1 MRKTLLATAAM
12 ATISLAISFGGI
24 AAAQNESGRGASGAA
39 SGAMQKGT
47 GPSGASQGGKT
58 MSPSGGQPSQNMGKE
73 NERLGQSPSDQSKGM
88 SRGAQEEKSG
98 AGPKGAQEK
107 GAQEE
112 RGMKER
118 GAQEEKSGAAQ
129 KGAQEERGVKQR
141 GAQEE
146 KPGMENKGAQEERG
160 TKERGAQEE
169 RGKTGPGGNERIG
182 QSPGS
187 KGSSVQLSQDQRTRI
202 QAVIGKEHAPRFSGS
217 EHFDMTVS
225 ARVPRDVHIAVL
237 PEDIVTIVPEY
248 RGFDYIV
255 VGDSFLI
262 VDRATLEIVAVIP
275 A

>member
-1 MRKTLLATAAM
+1 MKKTLLATVAM
-12 ATISLAISFGGI
+12 ATISLAIGFGGI
-24 AAAQNESGRGASGAA
+24 AAAQSQMGNESGKGTSGAA
-39 SGAMQKGT
+39 PGAMQKGT
-47 GPSGASQGGKT
+47 GPSGASQSGKT

-112 RGMKER
+112 RG
-118 GAQEEKSGAAQ
+118 
-129 KGAQEERGVKQR
+129 V
-141 GAQEE
+141 
-146 KPGMENKGAQEERG
+146 
-160 TKERGAQEE
+160 KERGAQEE
-169 RGKTGPGGNERIG
+169 RGKTGPGGNERLG

-187 KGSSVQLSQDQRTRI
+187 RGTSVQLSQDQRSRI
-202 QAVIGKEHAPRFSGS
+202 QAVIGKEHAPHFSGS
-217 EHFDMTVS
+217 EHFDMTVG
-225 ARVPRDVHIAVL
+225 ARVPRDVHVAVL

-255 VGDSFLI
+255 VGDSILI
-262 VDRATLEIVAVIP
+262 VDPATLEIVAVIP

>member
-1 MRKTLLATAAM
+1 MKKTLLATAAM
-12 ATISLAISFGGI
+12 ATIALAIGFGGI
-24 AAAQNESGRGASGAA
+24 AAAQSQMGNESGKGTSGAA
-39 SGAMQKGT
+39 TGAMQKGT
-47 GPSGASQGGKT
+47 GPSGASQSGKT

-112 RGMKER
+112 RG
-118 GAQEEKSGAAQ
+118 
-129 KGAQEERGVKQR
+129 V
-141 GAQEE
+141 
-146 KPGMENKGAQEERG
+146 
-160 TKERGAQEE
+160 KERGAQEE
-169 RGKTGPGGNERIG
+169 RGKTGPGGNERLG

-187 KGSSVQLSQDQRTRI
+187 RGTSVQLSQDQRSRI
-202 QAVIGKEHAPRFSGS
+202 QAVIGKEHAPHFSGS
-217 EHFDMTVS
+217 EHFDMTVG
-225 ARVPRDVHIAVL
+225 ARVPRDVHVAVL

-255 VGDSFLI
+255 VGDSILI
-262 VDRATLEIVAVIP
+262 VDPATLEIVAVIP

>member
-1 MRKTLLATAAM
+1 MKKTLLATAAM
-12 ATISLAISFGGI
+12 ATISLAIGFGGI
-24 AAAQNESGRGASGAA
+24 AAAQSQMGNESGKGTSGAA

-88 SRGAQEEKSG
+88 SRGAQEEK
-98 AGPKGAQEK
+98 
-107 GAQEE
+107 
-112 RGMKER
+112 
-118 GAQEEKSGAAQ
+118 
-129 KGAQEERGVKQR
+129 
-141 GAQEE
+141 
-146 KPGMENKGAQEERG
+146 PGMENKGAQEERG

-169 RGKTGPGGNERIG
+169 RGKTGSGGNERLG

-187 KGSSVQLSQDQRTRI
+187 RGSSVQLSQDQRTRI
-202 QAVIGKEHAPRFSGS
+202 QAVIGTEHAPHFSGS
-217 EHFDMTVS
+217 EHFDMTVG
-225 ARVPRDVHIAVL
+225 ARVPRDVHVAVL

-255 VGDSFLI
+255 VGDNILI
-262 VDRATLEIVAVIP
+262 VDPVALEIVAVIP

>member
-1 MRKTLLATAAM
+1 MKKTLLATAAM
-12 ATISLAISFGGI
+12 ATIALAIGFGGI
-24 AAAQNESGRGASGAA
+24 AAAQSQMGNESGKGTSGAA
-39 SGAMQKGT
+39 PGAMQKGT
-47 GPSGASQGGKT
+47 GPSGASQSGKT

-112 RGMKER
+112 RGVKER
-118 GAQEEKSGAAQ
+118 GAQEEKPGTEP
-129 KGAQEERGVKQR
+129 KGAQDERGVR
-141 GAQEE
+141 
-146 KPGMENKGAQEERG
+146 
-160 TKERGAQEE
+160 ERGAQEE
-169 RGKTGPGGNERIG
+169 RGKTGPGGNERLG

-187 KGSSVQLSQDQRTRI
+187 RGTSVQLSQDQRSRI
-202 QAVIGKEHAPRFSGS
+202 QAVIGKEHAPHFSGS
-217 EHFDMTVS
+217 EHFDMTVG
-225 ARVPRDVHIAVL
+225 ARVPRDVHVAVL

-255 VGDSFLI
+255 VGDSILI
-262 VDRATLEIVAVIP
+262 VDPATLEIVAVIP

>member
-1 MRKTLLATAAM
+1 MKKTLLATAAM
-12 ATISLAISFGGI
+12 ATISLAIGFGGI
-24 AAAQNESGRGASGAA
+24 AAAQSQMGNESGKGTSGATP
-39 SGAMQKGT
+39 GAMQKGT

-107 GAQEE
+107 GAREE
-112 RGMKER
+112 RG
-118 GAQEEKSGAAQ
+118 A
-129 KGAQEERGVKQR
+129 
-141 GAQEE
+141 
-146 KPGMENKGAQEERG
+146 
-160 TKERGAQEE
+160 KERGAQEE
-169 RGKTGPGGNERIG
+169 RGKTGPGGNERFG

-187 KGSSVQLSQDQRTRI
+187 RGSSVQLSQDQRTRI

-217 EHFDMTVS
+217 EHFDTTVG
-225 ARVPRDVHIAVL
+225 ARVPRDVHVAVL

-255 VGDSFLI
+255 VGDNILI
-262 VDRATLEIVAVIP
+262 VDPATLEIVAVIP